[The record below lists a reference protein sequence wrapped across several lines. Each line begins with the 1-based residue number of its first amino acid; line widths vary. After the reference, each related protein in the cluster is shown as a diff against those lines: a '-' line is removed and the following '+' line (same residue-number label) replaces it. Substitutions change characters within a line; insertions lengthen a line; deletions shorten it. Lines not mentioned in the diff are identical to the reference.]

1 MEPTLN
7 QAGRYMKNDAWI
19 NLRDRLYS
27 LGGLLAGL
35 ILLGLVSAPFPA
47 SAAEPI
53 NAATTPRSLEADV
66 QSLRKDVLELNKD
79 LSALEEELLFP
90 ANTQV
95 AVFLSLDVGAFFELD
110 AVQLRLDNKEVAN
123 YLYTEREI
131 AALNRGG
138 VHRVFLGNVVTGKH
152 ELVAF
157 FTGKGPHG
165 RDYKRGANLNF
176 EKSQGAKFLELRI
189 SDRQS
194 AQQPEFTVKEW
205 E

>member
-1 MEPTLN
+1 MAPTLD
-7 QAGRYMKNDAWI
+7 QAGRDMNIKIQIPLSRAVRK
-19 NLRDRLYS
+19 LRS
-27 LGGLLAGL
+27 LFASVFMAGL
-35 ILLGLVSAPFPA
+35 MLAP
-47 SAAEPI
+47 I
-53 NAATTPRSLEADV
+53 AATAADPAAASTPRSLEADV

-138 VHRVFLGNVVTGKH
+138 VHRVFL
-152 ELVAF
+152 
-157 FTGKGPHG
+157 
-165 RDYKRGANLNF
+165 R
-176 EKSQGAKFLELRI
+176 
-189 SDRQS
+189 
-194 AQQPEFTVKEW
+194 
-205 E
+205 

>member
-1 MEPTLN
+1 
-7 QAGRYMKNDAWI
+7 MKSNFVMFLQRKTALLR
-19 NLRDRLYS
+19 NLARALFVAVMFGMSSTAMADQ
-27 LGGLLAGL
+27 
-35 ILLGLVSAPFPA
+35 PQ
-47 SAAEPI
+47 SAA
-53 NAATTPRSLEADV
+53 ATPRSLEADV

-110 AVQLRLDNKEVAN
+110 AVQVRLDNKEVAN

-138 VHRVFLGNVVTGKH
+138 VHRVFLGNVITGKH

-165 RDYKRGANLNF
+165 RDYKRGANLSF
-176 EKSQGAKFLELRI
+176 EKGQGAKYLELRI

>member
-1 MEPTLN
+1 MNGKSAQMTMTRNATPMARAFALLWVAAVVAFTPAARADDAPA
-7 QAGRYMKNDAWI
+7 AGA
-19 NLRDRLYS
+19 
-27 LGGLLAGL
+27 
-35 ILLGLVSAPFPA
+35 
-47 SAAEPI
+47 
-53 NAATTPRSLEADV
+53 RSLEADV
-66 QSLRKDVLELNKD
+66 QTLRNDVLALNKD

-110 AVQLRLDNKEVAN
+110 SVQLRLDNKEVAN

-138 VHRVFLGNVVTGKH
+138 VHRVFLGNVVIGKH

-176 EKSQGAKFLELRI
+176 EKGSEAKFLELRI

-194 AQQPEFTVKEW
+194 TQQPEFTVKEW

>member
-1 MEPTLN
+1 MVLTLD
-7 QAGRYMKNDAWI
+7 QTGGDMKIDIHSA
-19 NLRDRLYS
+19 LSRVVPGVCRLLAS
-27 LGGLLAGL
+27 IVLGGLM
-35 ILLGLVSAPFPA
+35 LVPF
-47 SAAEPI
+47 AA
-53 NAATTPRSLEADV
+53 NAADPSPATTPRSLEADV

-90 ANTQV
+90 ASTQV

-176 EKSQGAKFLELRI
+176 EKGQTAKYLELRI

>member
-1 MEPTLN
+1 MAPTLD
-7 QAGRYMKNDAWI
+7 QAGRDMNI
-19 NLRDRLYS
+19 NIQISLSRAVHKLRS
-27 LGGLLAGL
+27 LFASVFIAGL
-35 ILLGLVSAPFPA
+35 MLAPF
-47 SAAEPI
+47 
-53 NAATTPRSLEADV
+53 AATAADPAAASTPRSLEADV

-176 EKSQGAKFLELRI
+176 EKGQGAKYLELRI